1 MTLEQTTGLTE
12 SAVDKET
19 SLERKYLEK
28 TEAVREMT
36 REQARAVLKK
46 EGYDWRKWQVPMSLR
61 KKDKGDPINEAWK
74 AYINSLFEKA
84 K

>member
-1 MTLEQTTGLTE
+1 MTLEQKIGPPGPDLTN
-12 SAVDKET
+12 ET

-28 TEAVREMT
+28 TEAIREMT
-36 REQARAVLKK
+36 RDQARAVLKK
-46 EGYDWRKWQVPMSLR
+46 EGYDWRKWQVPLSLR

>member
-1 MTLEQTTGLTE
+1 MTLEQTTGLIE
-12 SAVDKET
+12 SVVDKET

-46 EGYDWRKWQVPMSLR
+46 EGYDWRKWQVPISLR
-61 KKDKGDPINEAWK
+61 KKDKGDRINEAWK
-74 AYINSLFEKA
+74 AYVNLLFEKA

>member
-1 MTLEQTTGLTE
+1 MTLEQTTGLIE
-12 SAVDKET
+12 SVVDKET

-61 KKDKGDPINEAWK
+61 KEDKGDRINEAWK
-74 AYINSLFEKA
+74 AYVNSLFEKA